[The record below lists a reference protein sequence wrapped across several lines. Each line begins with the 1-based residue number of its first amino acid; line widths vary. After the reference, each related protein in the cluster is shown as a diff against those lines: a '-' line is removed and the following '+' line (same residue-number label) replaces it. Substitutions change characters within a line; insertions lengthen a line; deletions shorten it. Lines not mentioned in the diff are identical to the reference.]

1 MCSLTLKKD
10 PNLLVG
16 IEGSDDAGI
25 YRLTDDIALIQ
36 TLDFFTPIVD
46 DPFDFGRI
54 AAANALSDVYAMGG
68 RPLTAMN
75 IVCFPIKDMDKSIL
89 SSILQGGLEVIHQAG
104 AVMVGGHSV
113 EDPELKYGLSVTG
126 IVHPK
131 KFLTNAGAK
140 PGDLLILT
148 KPLGTGILATALKAS
163 ELSKNAALHA
173 TEQMATL
180 NKDAAEV
187 MSEVGVSACTDITGF
202 GLLGHCL
209 EMAKASHVGIRID
222 TQKVP
227 IIPEVKTFAA
237 MGLIPGGS
245 YANQNFYLK
254 DLWIDSNVDSILLD
268 ILFDPQTSGGLLI
281 SVPKNKALALV
292 QNLKKRNVLSA
303 NIIGSIEN
311 KTPGTVRCY

>member
-1 MCSLTLKKD
+1 
-10 PNLLVG
+10 
-16 IEGSDDAGI
+16 
-25 YRLTDDIALIQ
+25 
-36 TLDFFTPIVD
+36 
-46 DPFDFGRI
+46 
-54 AAANALSDVYAMGG
+54 
-68 RPLTAMN
+68 
-75 IVCFPIKDMDKSIL
+75 
-89 SSILQGGLEVIHQAG
+89 
-104 AVMVGGHSV
+104 V

-209 EMAKASHVGIRID
+209 EMAKASYVGIRID

-245 YANQNFYLK
+245 YANQKFYLK